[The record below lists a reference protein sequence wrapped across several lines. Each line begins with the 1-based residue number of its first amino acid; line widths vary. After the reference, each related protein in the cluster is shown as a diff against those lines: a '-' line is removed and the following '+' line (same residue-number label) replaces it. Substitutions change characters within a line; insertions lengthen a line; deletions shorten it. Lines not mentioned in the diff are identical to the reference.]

1 MNSDQTLL
9 NEQNR
14 ERIGIIQIAK
24 ANLVDDPYDFEV
36 AQPHPRCY
44 SSFLILKVGNVSPR
58 GEGKPLRKVFYSS
71 VMPPITG
78 IKKLVQNL
86 RQMTLQQK
94 FL

>member
-1 MNSDQTLL
+1 M
-9 NEQNR
+9 
-14 ERIGIIQIAK
+14 G
-24 ANLVDDPYDFEV
+24 DPYDLEV
-36 AQPHPRCY
+36 AQPHPRCC
-44 SSFLILKVGNVSPR
+44 SSFLVLKVGNVGPR

-78 IKKLVQNL
+78 IKKLEQNL